1 MRMRQMILGICVGDT
16 RGVGTVVRSTSSNIG
31 ILSRRIQ
38 LVPAS
43 APARAFST
51 SAQYDHQH
59 QHQQDL
65 PSSIPPSR
73 PISGLS
79 MNLTTSTNT
88 NDENGTTGNANSVG
102 NDSDRTSSSAFSTDI
117 DMIMGVGSNYSN
129 QAAAATIISYDRSAV
144 SSSVSS
150 QDCDIVIVGRKSVL
164 QQDDVMISLLK
175 EQLSCYL
182 ELESSQ
188 ARTMSMI
195 QAMLESGIKGQS
207 GTVSTLV
214 QSSGS
219 SNSNKLSICALP
231 DKVSR
236 NNHPMSLH
244 TMTEQLRS
252 ECGGLDVH
260 AGGKDVHIFVLG
272 VKESDS
278 QSTTTTA
285 LPGAVASAVAKAFPQ
300 YSRKTASSNKEKRKR
315 TIHVTMLD
323 DQTAQ
328 PVHDHTKTA
337 QIVSDAV
344 QMAAYLVDM
353 PPNELTTDVY
363 SQVCHSLL
371 TKLNDEIKEKDDA
384 SASAVI
390 TLKEI
395 KGEELQHQRYGGIYN
410 VGKAAECPPRLI
422 EMTYVPNTNAVKE
435 SDSDAPTTTA
445 LVGKAIVFDSGGLS
459 LKSKDGMPGMK
470 QDMGGSAGLLGAFSC
485 AARLKYPKPLTLIL
499 CVAENAIGPHNALRN
514 DDIITM
520 YSGKTVEINNTDAEG
535 RLVLGDGVA
544 HATQPGRHNIL
555 PKLDLVIDM
564 ATLTGAQLVA
574 TGKKHAGILATSQAL
589 EQRAMEAGL
598 ASGDLCFPLLYAP
611 ELLEGEFASKVADMK
626 NSVKDRGNAQ
636 TSCAG
641 HFIESHLSPDYEGE
655 WLHVDMAG
663 PGTKEE
669 RGTGY
674 GVGLILSL
682 LKVPGFV

>member
-1 MRMRQMILGICVGDT
+1 MVISSRCYYSLLPRVITIMSCCAMSFWIKNCQASRYIINTGRVSASNSCSNHLHQRRAVTATGSAAFVTGVGS
-16 RGVGTVVRSTSSNIG
+16 RGVSSTGSNSNIG
-31 ILSRRIQ
+31 SIRRRI
-38 LVPAS
+38 P
-43 APARAFST
+43 AFST
-51 SAQYDHQH
+51 LAQYDVLLQASP
-59 QHQQDL
+59 L
-65 PSSIPPSR
+65 TSRGFTSI
-73 PISGLS
+73 LH
-79 MNLTTSTNT
+79 
-88 NDENGTTGNANSVG
+88 
-102 NDSDRTSSSAFSTDI
+102 SSAHSDI
-117 DMIMGVGSNYSN
+117 DMIMGVGSTNSN

-144 SSSVSS
+144 PSVSS
-150 QDCDIVIVGRKSVL
+150 QDVDIVIVGRKSVL
-164 QQDDVMISLLK
+164 QQDDVMTSLLK
-175 EQLSCYL
+175 EQLSCL
-182 ELESSQ
+182 ELENSQ
-188 ARTMSMI
+188 A

-207 GTVSTLV
+207 GTVSTFLP
-214 QSSGS
+214 SSG
-219 SNSNKLSICALP
+219 NKLSICVLP

-252 ECGGLDVH
+252 ECGGG
-260 AGGKDVHIFVLG
+260 AGGKDFHIFVLG
-272 VKESDS
+272 VKESS
-278 QSTTTTA
+278 ESTSITTTTA
-285 LPGAVASAVAKAFPQ
+285 LPGALASAVAKAFPQ
-300 YSRKTASSNKEKRKR
+300 YSRKTASSNEEQRKQR

-363 SQVCHSLL
+363 SQVCHSLV
-371 TKLNDEIKEKDDA
+371 TKLNDEIKDDA
-384 SASAVI
+384 SI

-395 KGEELQHQRYGGIYN
+395 KGEELQHQGYGGIYN

-422 EMTYVPNTNAVKE
+422 EMTYVPNPNA
-435 SDSDAPTTTA
+435 DAATADAPTTTA
-445 LVGKAIVFDSGGLS
+445 LVGKAIVFDTGGLS

-470 QDMGGSAGLLGAFSC
+470 HDMGGSAGLLGAFAS
-485 AARLKYPKPLTLIL
+485 AVRLNYPKPLTLIL
-499 CVAENAIGPHNALRN
+499 CVAENAIGPNNAMRN
-514 DDIITM
+514 DDIIKM
-520 YSGKTVEINNTDAEG
+520 YSGKTVEINNSDAEG

-555 PKLDLVIDM
+555 PNKLDLVIDM

-574 TGKKHAGILATSQAL
+574 TGKKHAGILATSQEL
-589 EQRAMEAGL
+589 EQRAVTAGL

-641 HFIESHLSPDYEGE
+641 HFIESHLSTDYEGE

-663 PGTKEE
+663 PGTKDE